1 MRALALFGPGL
12 LRDGVVEQPGVF
24 HLDGQALACG
34 ILQRPR
40 PPFDPADPAQAEKVL
55 LRVLAFSVN
64 FRDRALG
71 LRAALR
77 APQDDWSYA
86 LGSEFCAHVEAVGSA
101 VTALRPGAIVI
112 GNGAWPESGVAGVAP
127 GIPTNHASREWHV
140 LHQAKLLQVPEAM
153 APAVAAGFSI
163 GGQTVASMVRRLSLA
178 PGARALVT
186 APTSNTSLFA
196 IVMLRAAGVVV
207 DGLSRSGAHRDRLAG
222 LGIRHLLAHDPAG
235 APLAERAEVRALLA
249 AEGGYDAVID
259 PFSDLWLAHTI
270 PLLRAGGR
278 YITCGFEN
286 QSPVPRDASRP
297 RPAGAA
303 VMTRVMQM
311 NLSIIGNCI
320 GQTEDL
326 RRAIVE
332 HAGGRLPVVIDSVH
346 DADPAGFLARSFVD
360 PARFGKVIW
369 RWT

>member
-12 LRDGVVEQPGVF
+12 LREGAVEQPGVF
-24 HLDGQALACG
+24 HLDGQALSCG
-34 ILQRPR
+34 ILRRPR
-40 PPFDPADPAQAEKVL
+40 PHFDPADPAQAELVL

-71 LRAALR
+71 LRAALH
-77 APQDDWSYA
+77 APHEDWSYA
-86 LGSEFCAHVEAVGSA
+86 LGSEFCARVEAVGPA
-101 VTALRPGAIVI
+101 VTGLAPGGMVI
-112 GNGAWPESGVAGVAP
+112 GNGAWPESGVAGLLA

-140 LHQAKLLQVPEAM
+140 LHQAKLLPVPQAM
-153 APAVAAGFSI
+153 SPVHAAGFSI
-163 GGQTVASMVRRLSLA
+163 GGQTVASMLRRLSLA

-196 IVMLRAAGVVV
+196 IAMLRAAGVVV
-207 DGLSRSGAHRDRLAG
+207 DGLSRGGRHREALER
-222 LGIRHLLAHDPAG
+222 LGIRHLLVHQPAG
-235 APLAERAEVRALLA
+235 PPLSERAEVLALLA

-259 PFSDLWLAHTI
+259 PFSDLWLTHTI
-270 PLLRAGGR
+270 PLLRSGGR

-286 QSPVPRDASRP
+286 QSPVPRQAAPP
-297 RPAGAA
+297 RQAGGSL
-303 VMTRVMQM
+303 MTRVMQM

-326 RRAIVE
+326 QRAIAE
-332 HAGGRLPVVIDSVH
+332 HATGRLPVVIDSVH
-346 DADPAGFLARSFVD
+346 EADPAGFLARSFVD

-369 RWT
+369 RWS